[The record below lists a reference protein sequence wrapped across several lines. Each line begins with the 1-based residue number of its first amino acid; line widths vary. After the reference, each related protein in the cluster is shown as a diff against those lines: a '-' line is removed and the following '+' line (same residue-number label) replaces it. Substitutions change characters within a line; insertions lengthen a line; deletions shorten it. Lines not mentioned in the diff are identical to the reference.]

1 VKAHEG
7 WLEAS
12 HYLNMDLLK
21 EDKKLRLN
29 LAA

>member
-1 VKAHEG
+1 VETNEG

-12 HYLNMDLLK
+12 LYLNMDLLK